1 MIGLTDRQAQALRF
15 VAAYTDEQGYPPT
28 LREIGDHLGIRSTN
42 GVGEHLG
49 RLEVKGMLKIKPVIS
64 RGIVLTPLGRA
75 FVEKYPAPG
84 VVVRP
89 EPEPEPGRFRVEG

>member
-1 MIGLTDRQAQALRF
+1 MGAGASVIGLTDRQAQALRF

-49 RLEVKGMLKIKPVIS
+49 RLEVKGMLKIKPVILNDNVHAK
-64 RGIVLTPLGRA
+64 RN
-75 FVEKYPAPG
+75 PG
-84 VVVRP
+84 NHGLSST
-89 EPEPEPGRFRVEG
+89 EAADESSA